1 MREDVI
7 KHRQKAHQVL
17 HLVAILNQNSND
29 SRPITTFADS
39 AAYDGGAEL
48 EERAD
53 SLCANAPFDRT
64 ICMPGICLSQ

>member
-29 SRPITTFADS
+29 SRPTTTFADS
-39 AAYDGGAEL
+39 AAYDGGGEL
-48 EERAD
+48 EERV
-53 SLCANAPFDRT
+53 LTLRLTELFV
-64 ICMPGICLSQ
+64 CLESAYQ